1 MTAMI
6 QWPCLFKLEG
16 DDELIFLS
24 SEVELLNELQ
34 VLIWSEDDLL
44 IDSCGTQYQVVN
56 VSTSV
61 QYQPLDTKL
70 SLQQVTELIQVHEFS
85 KAEMCIT
92 KIQFPDVTS
101 AIEALRPA

>member
-1 MTAMI
+1 MI

-24 SEVELLNELQ
+24 SELELIKELQ
-34 VLIWSEDDLL
+34 ALIWSEEDLL
-44 IDSCGTQYQVVN
+44 IDSCGNQYQVVN
-56 VSTSV
+56 VSASV
-61 QYQPLDTKL
+61 QYQLLSVKL
-70 SLQQVTELIQVHEFS
+70 SLQQVTELIQAHEFS
-85 KAEMCIT
+85 KAEICIT